1 MIFITVQSANERCF
15 YLWKWILL
23 QKNKNL
29 CYGEYRPICM
39 Y

>member
-23 QKNKNL
+23 QKK
-29 CYGEYRPICM
+29 
-39 Y
+39 